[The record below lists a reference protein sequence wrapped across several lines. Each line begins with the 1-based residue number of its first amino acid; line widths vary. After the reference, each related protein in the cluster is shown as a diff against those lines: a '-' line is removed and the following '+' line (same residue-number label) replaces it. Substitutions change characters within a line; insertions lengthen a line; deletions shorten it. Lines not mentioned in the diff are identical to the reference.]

1 MDEPEPGEKPSRRRS
16 TSTTTTEETIRPLL
30 DRLESLHGL
39 LQTRDRETL
48 ALTDQ
53 LRRTLAL
60 TENLVNN
67 LDERLETL
75 ADAELAL
82 HDLHARMEAALK
94 VLNYETSRL
103 RALPSREPARDSAR
117 R

>member
-1 MDEPEPGEKPSRRRS
+1 MDEPEPGEKSSRRRS
-16 TSTTTTEETIRPLL
+16 TSTTQETIQPLL
-30 DRLESLHGL
+30 DRLESLHSL

-75 ADAELAL
+75 ADAELGL
-82 HDLHARMEAALK
+82 HDLHARMETALK
-94 VLNYETSRL
+94 MLNVETSRL
-103 RALPSREPARDSAR
+103 RALLVREPARDSAR